1 MHLIYNN
8 VKKLWHLDWEHKTQN
23 IAIENCK
30 LNLETYIEQRFI
42 MKFGA

>member
-8 VKKLWHLDWEHKTQN
+8 VKKIVTFRLKTQNIN

-30 LNLETYIEQRFI
+30 LNLETYIKQKFI
-42 MKFGA
+42 MKFDA